1 MATDNPAGVPIIGP
15 GTPYV
20 TPALLRASCSG
31 ISWATIPSRNATA
44 EQQLNEQMN
53 ICARGS
59 AMLEANANQVLRAA
73 VNVETFIGPGSFR
86 CQVNGS
92 TGVARLLTSAT
103 PVTGIIGGR
112 SSPTAAFPPQW
123 QTIAANQFRPEQPI
137 SGVAPSAA
145 GDGGQAIL
153 LAPGFVSWW
162 WGRQATMIEV
172 TYTSGWPHTSL
183 TAEAAAGATSLTVS
197 DITGW
202 AAGAGGNVYD
212 VGGFQEFVTVTAVTP
227 TTTGA
232 SSGSGVLTVATPT
245 AFPHEPGVL
254 VTTMPEGLMQAA
266 IYLAVAQALTRG
278 ATATVVQST
287 SGGAAGGGPQSA
299 DQLIKLAYELIHSY
313 GRFI

>member
-1 MATDNPAGVPIIGP
+1 VATDNPAGVPIIGP
-15 GTPYV
+15 STPYV
-20 TPALLRASCSG
+20 TPALLRAATTG
-31 ISWATIPSRNATA
+31 ITWSTIPNRNATA
-44 EQQLNEQMN
+44 AQQLDEQMN
-53 ICARGS
+53 ICVRAS

-73 VNVETFIGPGSFR
+73 LNVETFVGPGGFR
-86 CQVNGS
+86 CQVNNS

-103 PVTGIIGGR
+103 PVTGIVSGR

-123 QTIAANQFRPEQPI
+123 QTIAADQFRPENPI

-162 WGRQATMIEV
+162 WGRQATMVEV
-172 TYTSGWPHTSL
+172 TFTSGWPHTSL

-212 VGGFQEFVTVTAVTP
+212 VGGFQEFVTVSAVTP

-232 SSGSGVLTVATPT
+232 SSGPGTLTVSTT
-245 AFPHEPGVL
+245 AFPHDPGVL

-299 DQLIKLAYELIHSY
+299 DQLMKLAYELTRSY
-313 GRFI
+313 GRFL